1 MIACSASKPVRIPQ
15 SGRPSPA
22 FFSLSDFPLTSRIGR
37 VSRVSVYTG
46 SKGLPV
52 TSPIDWD

>member
-1 MIACSASKPVRIPQ
+1 MIACNASKPVRIPQ

-22 FFSLSDFPLTSRIGR
+22 FSDFPLTSRIGR
-37 VSRVSVYTG
+37 VSRVLAYAG